1 MRHSAGYKLWPKN
14 KNKQQQKTFNSF
26 LIIIINRLSSPSRK
40 RMLNRKL
47 YLVSC
52 ILVSCVL
59 NVCLGGTIN
68 FKNMNTN
75 DDYES
80 DDTSFLSFEKFLEK
94 TSLIN
99 HLRKSIESELNYLE
113 QVISRSAEHN
123 DSQKVLSKIRANYNL
138 LDKDLD
144 SFIPNQELLDQL
156 LTY

>member
-1 MRHSAGYKLWPKN
+1 
-14 KNKQQQKTFNSF
+14 
-26 LIIIINRLSSPSRK
+26 
-40 RMLNRKL
+40 
-47 YLVSC
+47 
-52 ILVSCVL
+52 
-59 NVCLGGTIN
+59 
-68 FKNMNTN
+68 MNTN